1 MENII
6 CEWNNSLDNKK
17 YIFKSKNIWMNPKN
31 IIEERNI
38 KQFPIYI
45 DKNNKKKYVIDIDSL
60 KEEVVDLR

>member
-1 MENII
+1 
-6 CEWNNSLDNKK
+6 
-17 YIFKSKNIWMNPKN
+17 MNPKN